1 MNNNFIGTSYAL
13 AAFGVWGIL
22 PAYWKLLKQV
32 PSGEILAHR
41 IFWSFIFVGGILL
54 IRGQWVA
61 LKRTMSIKKH
71 RFAILLSAILI
82 SLNWGIYIWAV
93 NSNQIVEASMGY
105 YITPLFSVFLGL
117 VVLHERLNFW
127 QWIALALALIGVF
140 FLTIKYGRIPW
151 IAIVLTFTFGLY
163 GLSKK
168 IVPVGSLVALG
179 LETSL
184 VAPLCLTYIAFK
196 QYQGEG
202 SLGTISLKITI
213 LLIFSGV
220 VTALPLLWFAQ
231 AAKKIPLS
239 KVGFIQYL
247 APTLALLLGVFIYKE
262 SFTAIHLIS
271 FGCIWCALIMYS
283 FSHTSLLKNLQP
295 HRSKKCTNK

>member
-1 MNNNFIGTSYAL
+1 
-13 AAFGVWGIL
+13 
-22 PAYWKLLKQV
+22 
-32 PSGEILAHR
+32 
-41 IFWSFIFVGGILL
+41 
-54 IRGQWVA
+54 
-61 LKRTMSIKKH
+61 
-71 RFAILLSAILI
+71 
-82 SLNWGIYIWAV
+82 
-93 NSNQIVEASMGY
+93 MGY

-127 QWIALALALIGVF
+127 QWIALALALIGVL

-168 IVPVGSLVALG
+168 IVPVGSLIGLG
-179 LETSL
+179 LETLL
-184 VAPLCLTYIAFK
+184 VAPICLGYIIFRH
-196 QYQGEG
+196 YQGKG

-247 APTLALLLGVFIYKE
+247 APTLALLLGVFVYKE
-262 SFTAIHLIS
+262 SFTAVHLIS
-271 FGCIWCALIMYS
+271 FGCIWCALIIYS
-283 FSHTSLLKNLQP
+283 ISHTALLKNLQP
-295 HRSKKCTNK
+295 HRSKKCIKK